1 MKAAKRVVKKY
12 MVLYTLVTGATGSV
26 ILSRD
31 TGVEIW
37 RMVLMKGR
45 VLVGVGSRRYRD
57 RALGR
62 GIACAKAGRRN
73 RAGLI

>member
-1 MKAAKRVVKKY
+1 MKAAKRLVKKY
-12 MVLYTLVTGATGSV
+12 MVLYTLITGATVSV

-37 RMVLMKGR
+37 RMVLIKGR
-45 VLVGVGSRRYRD
+45 VLVGVGSRGNRD

-62 GIACAKAGRRN
+62 GIACAKAGRRK
-73 RAGLI
+73 RADLI